1 MMRVVYHNAQLK
13 TYDLAPVSVNTPSPP
28 ANGDRGENNKSQ
40 NIQKNED
47 KIQFNSKSS
56 TNPQGLSEEKQKQIA
71 KLKRRDRVVRAH
83 EQAHIAA
90 GGPYVRGG
98 AHYVYQRGPDGKLY
112 AIGGE
117 VSIDVSPVPDD
128 PKATIRKMQVVKRA
142 ALAPA
147 QPSAQDYHIAA
158 QATMEIQ
165 KAQAELNR
173 MKAEEAYNYNS
184 IQSNNYNRSSGSLL
198 SLIA

>member
-1 MMRVVYHNAQLK
+1 MMRVLSNSAQLK
-13 TYDLAPVSVNTPSPP
+13 TYDLAPVSVGVSSPSVNND
-28 ANGDRGENNKSQ
+28 ANRDGKSQGIQKGGDRVRLNQKSPS
-40 NIQKNED
+40 NL
-47 KIQFNSKSS
+47 
-56 TNPQGLSEEKQKQIA
+56 QGLSDEELRQVE

-98 AHYVYQRGPDGKLY
+98 AHYVYQRGPDGRLY

-158 QATMEIQ
+158 QATMEMQ

-173 MKAEEAYNYNS
+173 MKAEEAYGKGGMQS
-184 IQSNNYNRSSGSLL
+184 INRPSGSLL